1 MFISIGD
8 ERYDFQK
15 AQIKPIETGI
25 QNLFARFNKMTLGEL
40 VSQKKYEHLKAL
52 TLSDYTHLLDQPT
65 GEALMDLKESG
76 DVFYKKFLNNYGDLT
91 YFRFTVGGNEQLLSK
106 KGVYN
111 IIVDDQLVFS
121 GVCAR
126 SFRERFNQH
135 IGNISAKGCYRDGT
149 ATHCHINAR
158 LYEVFDKAK
167 VMFTICPLT
176 DSKEMNHLKNSI
188 IKRFEPEWNIKSNK
202 ELSSYLKHYETT

>member
-1 MFISIGD
+1 MFVSIGG

-15 AQIKPIETGI
+15 VELKPLEKGI
-25 QNLFARFNKMTLGEL
+25 QNLFAKFNKMTLGEL

-52 TLSDYTHLLDQPT
+52 TLSDYAHLIDQPT
-65 GEALMDLKESG
+65 GQALMDMKGSG
-76 DVFYKKFLNNYGDLT
+76 DLFYRQFLNNYGDLT
-91 YFRFTVGGNEQLLSK
+91 YFRFSVEGNDQLLSK

-111 IIVDDQLVFS
+111 IIVKDQLVFT

-158 LYEVFDKAK
+158 LFEVFGHEK
-167 VMFTICPLT
+167 VVFTVCPLS
-176 DSKEMNHLKNSI
+176 DSKEMNQLKNAI

-202 ELSSYLKHYETT
+202 EITSYLKLYENT